1 MNLGE
6 IFQDDTGALSSM
18 RVVFVLWS
26 VGLLALWVGLSIK
39 AGTMVP
45 IPQQALEVMG
55 ITAGAK
61 TVQSFSE
68 STNNVNIHKDI
79 SVNQPH

>member
-1 MNLGE
+1 MKLSGM
-6 IFQDDTGALSSM
+6 FTDDTGSVSSM

-26 VGLLALWVGLSIK
+26 VGLFGLWAALSIK
-39 AGTMVP
+39 AGSMVP

-61 TVQSFSE
+61 TIQSFSE
-68 STNNVNIHKDI
+68 NTTNINKNINVT
-79 SVNQPH
+79 